1 MQYLK
6 HKRLEITVHLVVWL
20 LIFIFPVL
28 LYDWGQELTW
38 KRYLHQMLLPV
49 SCAIVF
55 YVNYLYL
62 IPFCLFTKRTGKY
75 LLLNIVLIL
84 MVNMVLHYSH
94 ESLIER
100 NKKVLKVDKADIPP
114 PPRMRH
120 IWTHFIMLNLVAGS
134 SIAIRMN
141 SRWHYAEK
149 KLLEVKR
156 EKTEAELKNLKY
168 QMNPHF
174 LLNTL
179 NNIYALIEFDSR
191 KAQNAVQE
199 LAKLLRHVLYEN
211 HSAKIPLKRELEFI
225 QNYIALMQIRLLPSV
240 NVSVKLDAGEVP
252 IFIEPL
258 LFISLIENAF
268 KHGVSPTEK
277 SFIHIS
283 IQGYPDGKVVCEIKN
298 SNFPKNSTDKS
309 GSGIGLAQLSSRL
322 DLTYPG
328 NYEWIKEVSDDG
340 RTYFSRI
347 MIKTK

>member
-1 MQYLK
+1 M
-6 HKRLEITVHLVVWL
+6 
-20 LIFIFPVL
+20 
-28 LYDWGQELTW
+28 
-38 KRYLHQMLLPV
+38 
-49 SCAIVF
+49 
-55 YVNYLYL
+55 
-62 IPFCLFTKRTGKY
+62 
-75 LLLNIVLIL
+75 NILLIL
-84 MVNMVLHYSH
+84 MVNMVLHFSH
-94 ESLIER
+94 ESLIEPHEI
-100 NKKVLKVDKADIPP
+100 VIKVDSADIPP

-120 IWTHFIMLNLVAGS
+120 IWTHFIMLNLVVGS

-225 QNYIALMQIRLLPSV
+225 KNYIALMQIRLLPSV
-240 NVSVKLDAGEVP
+240 KVSVNLDAGEIP

-277 SFIHIS
+277 SFISIS
-283 IQGYPDGKVVCEIKN
+283 IQGYPDGRVICEIKN

-322 DLTYPG
+322 ELTYPG
-328 NYEWIKEVSDDG
+328 NYEWIKEISDDG
-340 RTYFSRI
+340 HTYFSRI
-347 MIKTK
+347 TIKTKDI